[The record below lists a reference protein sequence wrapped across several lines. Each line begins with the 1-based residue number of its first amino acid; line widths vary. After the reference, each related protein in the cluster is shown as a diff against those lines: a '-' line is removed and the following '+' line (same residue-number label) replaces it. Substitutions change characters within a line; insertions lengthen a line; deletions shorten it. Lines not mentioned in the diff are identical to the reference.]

1 MPKANVEKAFDML
14 FKSAAKNSKK
24 ILLSYANTCMITL
37 EEIIELMKSHGMDY
51 LISEV
56 DYDHSTMGREG
67 HKSNQIKEYL
77 VSAKPSPRH

>member
-1 MPKANVEKAFDML
+1 
-14 FKSAAKNSKK
+14 
-24 ILLSYANTCMITL
+24 MITL
-37 EEIIELMKSHGMDY
+37 EEIIELMKSAGSGW
-51 LISEV
+51 LELGEV